1 MHYGR
6 PAYRKERMISTNDSW
21 RIRTVQEI
29 AIGRGWKYRI
39 EDPEDKPRTIYFM
52 ASDRELEYI
61 LMMTG
66 INAR

>member
-1 MHYGR
+1 MFHTK
-6 PAYRKERMISTNDSW
+6 PQYRKERMISTNDSW
-21 RIRTVQEI
+21 RIRTVAEI
-29 AIGRGWKYRI
+29 AYDKKLRYRI
-39 EDPEDKPRTIYFM
+39 EDSEDRPRTIYFM

>member
-1 MHYGR
+1 MYNTK
-6 PAYRKERMISTNDSW
+6 PQYRKERMISTNDSW
-21 RIRTVQEI
+21 RIRTVVEI
-29 AIGRGWKYRI
+29 AYDKKLRYRI
-39 EDPEDKPRTIYFM
+39 EDPEDRPRTIYFM